1 MLRFRALRRGRLILA
16 AGVALAATACS
27 QIDELMEANNPDAIP
42 EEALDDA
49 TLINVLTNSVIG
61 RLAEEYDDPIIWVG
75 SHPTDEQVS
84 GINWPT
90 TQELGARR
98 LKYDAG
104 PANDMFRALSRIRF
118 MADSV
123 STRLNNLLEN
133 PQSDRR
139 MALVLAYGGYAYT
152 FMAEIMCEATIN
164 VGAEIYTPAE
174 LAQMA
179 IERFQAAIPVAQAAG
194 ASDVLNLAY
203 TGLARAAMA
212 ADNPQLAMDAA
223 ANVSPDFKWWVE
235 YKQNALENTLDD
247 NVTGANHTIGVH
259 PRLLKAW
266 GNYGDTIP
274 IEAQTDPR
282 VQFNPIPRTGHDAR
296 TILYTPYQPLYYS
309 GYAGYTQADPDTFP
323 RPKLFDPDTDIMLAS
338 YIDAMHNYYEAAGPN
353 GTGPEGTT
361 LEFVNKR
368 RAVGRQDSVNL
379 SGDEL
384 MKELREQRMRDLFLA
399 GFRLGDLRRWKRQ
412 GINDPDSQ
420 FPTGP
425 HPNSSVLG
433 QYGDLECFPLPIA
446 EYVGNPNLN

>member
-164 VGAEIYTPAE
+164 VGAERYTPDQ
-174 LAQMA
+174 LADMA
-179 IERFQAAIPVAQAAG
+179 IARFQAAIPVAQAAG
-194 ASDVLNLAY
+194 ADDVLNLAY

-212 ADNPQLAMDAA
+212 AGDPALAMQAAENVDA
-223 ANVSPDFKWWVE
+223 DFIWWVE
-235 YKQNALENTLDD
+235 YKENSLNFELDD
-247 NVTGANHTIGVH
+247 NVTGNNHTIGVH
-259 PRLLKAW
+259 PRLLAAW
-266 GNYGDTIP
+266 GTFGDTVP
-274 IEAQTDPR
+274 VAAQTDPR
-282 VQFNPIPRTGHDAR
+282 VQFNRAPRTGHDAR
-296 TILYTPYQPLYYS
+296 TILYTPFQPLSYS
-309 GYAGYTQADPDTFP
+309 GYTGTLQTDAEPP
-323 RPKLFDPDTDIMLAS
+323 VLFDNDTDIRLGS
-338 YIDAMHNYYEAAGPN
+338 YLDAMHNYYEAAGPT

-361 LEFVNKR
+361 LEFVNAR
-368 RAVGRQDSVNL
+368 RAVGNQPPVNL
-379 SGDEL
+379 AGDEL
-384 MKELREQRMRDLFLA
+384 MAELREQRMRDLFLG
-399 GFRLGDLRRWKRQ
+399 GFRLGDLRRWKAQ
-412 GINDPDSQ
+412 GIDDPNSQ
-420 FPTGP
+420 FPTGD
-425 HPNSSVLG
+425 HVNETLG
-433 QYGDLECFPLPIA
+433 AYGDIECFPIPIA
-446 EYVGNPNLN
+446 EYVGNPNIN